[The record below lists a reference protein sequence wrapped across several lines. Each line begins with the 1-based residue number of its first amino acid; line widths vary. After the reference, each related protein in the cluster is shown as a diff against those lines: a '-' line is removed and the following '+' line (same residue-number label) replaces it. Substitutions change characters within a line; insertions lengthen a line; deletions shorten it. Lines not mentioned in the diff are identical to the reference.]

1 MDAADPSLAT
11 KEEETRRLE
20 NIIYDC
26 GKAAKLLL
34 DGSHQHEELVKTAKE
49 FVAFERTILRTEDV
63 LLGMERAM
71 SELTEMTYSLQVS
84 LEKLPLLARQFE
96 RLPIAEGEW
105 LAQPTKIKF

>member
-34 DGSHQHEELVKTAKE
+34 DGSHQHEVRCTSPPPPQFPANDN
-49 FVAFERTILRTEDV
+49 VDSR
-63 LLGMERAM
+63 GG
-71 SELTEMTYSLQVS
+71 SLPRIV
-84 LEKLPLLARQFE
+84 
-96 RLPIAEGEW
+96 
-105 LAQPTKIKF
+105 